1 MAIADLINYNP
12 NNKNFCVMWLV
23 NDNPSVICQ
32 LAIFDDFQEAKKFY
46 KIKTEESNVVYCVMK
61 TGIKKLSLE

>member
-1 MAIADLINYNP
+1 MSMDSLINCNST
-12 NNKNFCVMWLV
+12 NKNFCVMWLV

-61 TGIKKLSLE
+61 TGIRRLSLE